1 MGRSHATNPIKS
13 TSDTQEK
20 GLHPGLAEHAHE
32 DVPSGHA
39 VAAEAE
45 HTEGAE
51 EFKTIQ
57 PSILKNIQL
66 ENRGASGRSR
76 KIQGEVQMRGQRL
89 MHPKASLSFLL
100 GLIAMGCVIFPIVVS
115 GLGAAVIVGLLV
127 LLVVSALLAQKLS
140 RIALEDIYMARS
152 RYAGKALATAALI
165 MSILALVALLGILI
179 IALLG
184 VAFLSLI

>member
-1 MGRSHATNPIKS
+1 MGRSHATNPIKP

-20 GLHPGLAEHAHE
+20 SLHPGLAENAHE
-32 DVPSGHA
+32 DVPNGHS

-45 HTEGAE
+45 LAEGAE
-51 EFKTIQ
+51 EFETIQ
-57 PSILKNIQL
+57 PSMLK
-66 ENRGASGRSR
+66 EKEHESRGAFGRTG
-76 KIQGEVQMRGQRL
+76 KIQSEVQMRGQRL

-152 RYAGKALATAALI
+152 
-165 MSILALVALLGILI
+165 
-179 IALLG
+179 
-184 VAFLSLI
+184 